1 MKNNVTKIIKS
12 AVFAALACVCTM
24 MIAIPLGGGGYANL
38 GDTIVVAAGFF
49 CGPLFGPLAAATGS
63 ALADILSGYALYA
76 PATFVIKG
84 LMALIVALF
93 CKKINKNGFSWRVIV
108 SAAIAEVVMVA
119 GYFVFE
125 LFVYNIG
132 VAVMDIPGNAIQGAC
147 GIVFSTILVNV
158 LNANKN
164 IRKLIK
170 I

>member
-1 MKNNVTKIIKS
+1 MKSKVTKIIKA

-24 MIAIPLGGGGYANL
+24 MVAIPLGGGGYANL
-38 GDTIVVAAGFF
+38 GDTIVVTAGFF
-49 CGPLFGPLAAATGS
+49 CGSFFGPLAAAVGS

-84 LMALIVALF
+84 IMALIVSLI
-93 CKKINKNGFSWRVIV
+93 CRKMNKSGFSWRVIV
-108 SAAIAEVVMVA
+108 SAVVAEVLMVA

-125 LFVYNIG
+125 VFVYNIG
-132 VAVMDIPGNAIQGAC
+132 VAVMDILGNAIQGAC
-147 GIVFSTILVNV
+147 GIVFSSILVNV